1 MNSFVFRLTRMSH
14 FLQSSK
20 NTLYF
25 HGRGLHRREKNQYSK
40 ITKTEYTSMA
50 ESTQATWFQGRED
63 AYGGFIIDSSSIPST
78 VEDFESQLS
87 SSLEYWKHE
96 RQYRGIWLKLHRQ
109 HQHHLISPA
118 CTKGFKFHHAEK
130 DYIMMTQWLPKDV
143 PSTLPPNASHQIG
156 VGAFVYDAAS
166 GQVLVVQEKNG
177 PLKGMGV
184 WKMPT
189 GLVNEG
195 EDITE
200 AAVREVEEETQVK
213 VTFQSVLSLRQSHGF
228 AFGKSDLFFVVA
240 CAVDFSAYEGIQHV
254 DEIVL
259 TPQESEI
266 ERCSWI
272 PLDEFVGIEF
282 MRSRP
287 LYRQIMDTCY
297 AYAQGRYRGL
307 SGAKLAS
314 RSEKEDLL
322 LFSELVQEE
331 EDVSTASPDQG
342 TQDKGGGGDRWI
354 GIS

>member
-1 MNSFVFRLTRMSH
+1 MNCILFRMSH
-14 FLQSSK
+14 IFHRRAPHQQRGVFIRYKKNSSVVQRALYRTSVSK
-20 NTLYF
+20 NP
-25 HGRGLHRREKNQYSK
+25 
-40 ITKTEYTSMA
+40 SMTDSN
-50 ESTQATWFQGRED
+50 STGFEGRED
-63 AYGGFIIDSSSIPST
+63 AYGGFIIDSASLPSSID
-78 VEDFESQLS
+78 DFESRLS
-87 SSLEYWKHE
+87 SSLEYWRRK
-96 RQYRGIWLKLHRQ
+96 RQYRGIWLKLDRQ

-118 CTKGFKFHHAEK
+118 CTKGFEFHHAEK
-130 DYIMMTQWLPKDV
+130 DYVMMTRWLPEDV

-189 GLVNEG
+189 GLVNTG

-213 VTFQSVLSLRQSHGF
+213 VTFDSVLTLRQSHGF

-240 CAVDFSAYEGIQHV
+240 CAVDFSAYDGIQDVH
-254 DEIVL
+254 DIIL
-259 TPQESEI
+259 KPQESEI

-287 LYRQIMDTCY
+287 LYKQIMDTCY

-322 LFSELVQEE
+322 LFSEHADLP
-331 EDVSTASPDQG
+331 SPNQ
-342 TQDKGGGGDRWI
+342 QDEGDRWI
-354 GIS
+354 GMS